1 MVFLEKE
8 RGDFMNI
15 LKKLSALIAGLA
27 LMFGLV
33 NAGQSRDVETKKAL
47 IVYFSHTGNTKLIAE
62 KAKKELI
69 DMNYQVDLQRIE
81 PHKAYPEYGDELRD
95 LAKKESEDDN
105 CRPEF
110 KAIEVDLQSYDLI
123 LIGTPVWWYK
133 APKVI
138 LSFLEQQNFSGENVR
153 FFITHAGGPGAC
165 LSDMKEA
172 CKGAKF
178 GEHIDI
184 YCNSPGNGKVDDS
197 EVAPWIEK
205 IKNKK
210 E

>member
-1 MVFLEKE
+1 
-8 RGDFMNI
+8 MNI
-15 LKKLSALIAGLA
+15 LKKLSTLLAGLV
-27 LMFGLV
+27 LMFGSV
-33 NAGQSRDVETKKAL
+33 DAKKNENVEIKKAL

-62 KAKKELI
+62 KSQKELTAA
-69 DMNYQVDLQRIE
+69 DYQVDLKRIE
-81 PHKAYPEYGDELRD
+81 PTKSYPEYGDELRN
-95 LAKKESEDDN
+95 LALKESEDEN
-105 CRPEF
+105 CRPKF
-110 KAIEVDLQSYDLI
+110 KKININAQSYDLI

-138 LSFLEQQNFSGENVR
+138 LSFLEQQNFSGKNVR
-153 FFITHAGGPGAC
+153 FFITHAGGPGTC
-165 LSDMKEA
+165 LSDMEEA